1 MRRHKF
7 QSPSGFCSRRRLS
20 SQYEISVKLLEGML
34 RFLELKPEFSTYKG
48 GRVLRD
54 YYKTEDLER
63 VVEIL
68 LNFKKEAK
76 ENVNI

>member
-1 MRRHKF
+1 
-7 QSPSGFCSRRRLS
+7 
-20 SQYEISVKLLEGML
+20 ML

-63 VVEIL
+63 VVEVL

-76 ENVNI
+76 ENVGV